1 MSDPERHETEPKNAH
16 PKDELPIII
25 DSDSSRP
32 RPMTTSEHI
41 GLNPRGHVA
50 KPTRHKGLGSFDKVS
65 FDSSLRASSA
75 NPQKDF
81 GSPST
86 TRKQSGMAIRL
97 AKYSELSS
105 REKSHNYTIQ
115 TARVLQSP
123 SADVIRLRPKNI
135 PQDKERLYGETLQ
148 LKQTMNGL
156 REENLR
162 LKTKV
167 NNLEKEAAKFERM
180 IQESA
185 NAYQGPKDFLN
196 KTENHLTLAL
206 KHNLKELK
214 NVLKKKEDELTEVKK
229 MMKYTRIQEMEAQTK
244 AYQEETSRLRTV
256 IDHVMSEKA
265 QLFVDGGDKNRL
277 QEEFFIQATQLK
289 TLKRDNEEMA
299 TAIKILE
306 EQNFEYEKKNSEQ
319 EKRLKREQANHKKVL
334 QEREKEIIKLRN
346 EIGNEDTSPRAGAN
360 RKANAVSG
368 KGDEALRVELE
379 KKINEVNNLVNQ
391 LAEKRNQMLG
401 LERQLRDVK
410 NESNEKISSLIN
422 EKQALLRELEKQRSS
437 KTDIQPESTKTKKSI
452 LLNPQEL
459 KPDDY
464 IKRASLQTFTPEE
477 KLKLAEYSEA
487 DTLTKSQEL
496 QKKKTI
502 ARKRVQKV
510 RPEDVKDIG
519 YELNLRLRIK
529 KLTFEEIDRVIW
541 PEKVRKS
548 AIITVKEMIEILR
561 NDPFHLTN
569 EDEILLTARYLVE
582 DNESEY
588 LLYDE
593 NAKNDLHIVRSI
605 LKKMIGNLPPFDET
619 KTQQMHD
626 DISEIVISN
635 ANGLRENLKAL
646 CRNAFLNERILRE
659 ACNLIDVTLTN
670 EQVEYIVL
678 KLFERSDNVQK
689 LSIDHLF
696 EIFSTKPQP
705 KVALERPRTS
715 ENVPTIRINTD
726 PHPVKNEEQKTPSDD
741 RHKENNYIGEAHYEE
756 DDEDN
761 EGSSPVKNRQGA
773 EADRTGVT
781 VSNEQEEQYKGEEE
795 EEEEQQADGSD
806 DYEGEEHEKYQ
817 SEEHQSKE
825 IQGEEEED
833 RV

>member
-1 MSDPERHETEPKNAH
+1 
-16 PKDELPIII
+16 
-25 DSDSSRP
+25 
-32 RPMTTSEHI
+32 MTTSEHI
-41 GLNPRGHVA
+41 GLNPRGHVV
-50 KPTRHKGLGSFDKVS
+50 KPRHKGLGSFDKVS

-86 TRKQSGMAIRL
+86 TRKPSGMAIRL
-97 AKYSELSS
+97 AKFNELSA
-105 REKSHNYTIQ
+105 RDKSHNYTIQ
-115 TARVLQSP
+115 TSRVLQSP

-148 LKQTMNGL
+148 LKQIINGL

-167 NNLEKEAAKFERM
+167 TNLEKEAAKFERM

-185 NAYQGPKDFLN
+185 NAYQGPKDYLN
-196 KTENHLTLAL
+196 KTENHLTLTL
-206 KHNLKELK
+206 KHNLKEMR

-229 MMKYTRIQEMEAQTK
+229 MMKYTRIQEMESQTK
-244 AYQEETSRLRTV
+244 AYQEEASRLRTV

-319 EKRLKREQANHKKVL
+319 DKRLKREQVNHKKVL
-334 QEREKEIIKLRN
+334 QEREREIVRLRN
-346 EIGNEDTSPRAGAN
+346 EIGNEETSPRTGAN

-401 LERQLRDVK
+401 LERQIRDVR

-437 KTDIQPESTKTKKSI
+437 KTDLQPESTKSKKSI
-452 LLNPQEL
+452 MLNPQEL

-464 IKRASLQTFTPEE
+464 IKRASFQTLTPEE
-477 KLKLAEYSEA
+477 KQKLAEYSEV
-487 DTLTKSQEL
+487 DNLTKSQEL

-510 RPEDVKDIG
+510 RPDDVKDIG

-529 KLTFEEIDRVIW
+529 KLTFEEIDRIIW
-541 PEKVRKS
+541 PEKIRKS
-548 AIITVKEMIEILR
+548 ATITVKEMIDVLK

-569 EDEILLTARYLVE
+569 EEEIVLSARYLVE

-593 NAKNDLHIVRSI
+593 NAKNDLHVVRSI
-605 LKKMIGNLPPFDET
+605 LKKMIGNLPPFNEAQ
-619 KTQQMHD
+619 TQQMHD
-626 DISEIVISN
+626 DISEIVIAN

-646 CRNAFLNERILRE
+646 CRNAFLNEKILRE
-659 ACNLIDVTLTN
+659 ACNLIDIALTN

-678 KLFERSDNVQK
+678 KLFEKSDNVHK
-689 LSIDHLF
+689 LSIDNLF
-696 EIFSTKPQP
+696 ETFSTKPQP

-715 ENVPTIRINTD
+715 ENVPTIRINND
-726 PHPVKNEEQKTPSDD
+726 PHPGHHEEQKTPSED
-741 RHKENNYIGEAHYEE
+741 RYKANNYIREAHYEE
-756 DDEDN
+756 DEGDN
-761 EGSSPVKNRQGA
+761 EGYSPVKKIQVS
-773 EADRTGVT
+773 EVDKTGNT
-781 VSNEQEEQYKGEEE
+781 GSHEQEEEEYQRDEEE
-795 EEEEQQADGSD
+795 EAEQQAGGSD

-817 SEEHQSKE
+817 SDEHQSKE
-825 IQGEEEED
+825 IQGEEEEEEED